1 MTYTL
6 QHETPV
12 GPVTITATGEAVT
25 QIRFGTTVPEGSAA
39 VPETAATPLLLKAAA
54 QLREYFAG
62 TRRDF
67 SLPLA
72 PAGTP
77 FQQSVWQALQTI
89 PYGETRTYGHIA
101 MQIGHNKSFRAVG
114 MANNRN
120 PIVIVIPCHRVLGYD
135 GKLTGYAGGARH
147 QGTAAR
153 PGKAAITHP
162 GGRPQTPIAP
172 ARKNAGHGLPRPASA
187 YPAGSKPERGV
198 MPS

>member
-25 QIRFGTTVPEGSAA
+25 QIRFGTTVP
-39 VPETAATPLLLKAAA
+39 
-54 QLREYFAG
+54 
-62 TRRDF
+62 DF

-135 GKLTGYAGGARH
+135 GKLTGYAGGLDI
-147 QGTAAR
+147 
-153 PGKAAITHP
+153 K
-162 GGRPQTPIAP
+162 
-172 ARKNAGHGLPRPASA
+172 
-187 YPAGSKPERGV
+187 ERLLALEKRR
-198 MPS
+198 

>member
-25 QIRFGTTVPEGSAA
+25 QIRFGTAVPEGSAA

-101 MQIGHNKSFRAVG
+101 
-114 MANNRN
+114 NNRN

-135 GKLTGYAGGARH
+135 GKLTGYAGGLDI
-147 QGTAAR
+147 
-153 PGKAAITHP
+153 K
-162 GGRPQTPIAP
+162 
-172 ARKNAGHGLPRPASA
+172 
-187 YPAGSKPERGV
+187 ERLLALEKRR
-198 MPS
+198 

>member
-39 VPETAATPLLLKAAA
+39 VPETAATPL
-54 QLREYFAG
+54 
-62 TRRDF
+62 
-67 SLPLA
+67 LPLA

-135 GKLTGYAGGARH
+135 GKLTGYAGGLDI
-147 QGTAAR
+147 
-153 PGKAAITHP
+153 K
-162 GGRPQTPIAP
+162 
-172 ARKNAGHGLPRPASA
+172 
-187 YPAGSKPERGV
+187 ERLLALEKRR
-198 MPS
+198 

>member
-6 QHETPV
+6 QLETPV
-12 GPVTITATGEAVT
+12 DPVTITATGEAVT
-25 QIRFGTTVPEGSAA
+25 QIRFGTAVPEGSAA

-120 PIVIVIPCHRVLGYD
+120 PIAIVVPCHRVVGSTGALV
-135 GKLTGYAGGARH
+135 GYAGGLGVKTH
-147 QGTAAR
+147 LLNLE
-153 PGKAAITHP
+153 KAH
-162 GGRPQTPIAP
+162 
-172 ARKNAGHGLPRPASA
+172 
-187 YPAGSKPERGV
+187 ED
-198 MPS
+198 